1 MSDSMLDRKQV
12 VNEIGSIPSL
22 GDTTMVDAFASDAC
36 APDDYVATS
45 ANTKEAILEVEGL
58 FLSFTQYGAGLRQRN
73 LEVIHDLSLSA
84 HAGEIVAVVG
94 ASGSGKS
101 LLAHAIFGI
110 LPDNAS
116 VAGSIRF
123 CGNELTAELQEKLRG
138 SEMAFVPQSVDYLD
152 PLMRTGEQVRGVRAT
167 AERARQALERF
178 GLDEHVD
185 ALYPFELSGGM
196 ARRVL
201 VSTAVIEDA
210 DLIVADEPTPG
221 MTLEMAKEAMKT
233 FREFAD
239 AGKAVVVITHDLDLA
254 YSTADKIVVFYAGQ
268 TSEIADAADF
278 RDGGAR
284 LRHPYSKALVE
295 ALPQNGFKPTPGTQ
309 PYADDLPVGCLYA
322 QRCPFRT
329 EECSVAHPPLRDFAG
344 GKVRCCHPLGE
355 SELDWATQ
363 SPNID
368 GVSTARPQAQDSAQ
382 TYIISPPRAR
392 LLEAR
397 GVSFSYK
404 KDVSVLEDIDFD
416 IREGEI
422 VGLYGPSGRGKSTLG
437 YLLSGRIQP
446 KKGEIRWDGKVL
458 PRRGYHPVQLVYQ
471 HPERA
476 VNPRWQ
482 LGKTLEESWNPP
494 EHLRDALGIEDAWM
508 KRWPNELSGGELQRF
523 CIARALN
530 PQTRILIC
538 DEITTM
544 LDVITQAQVWHVI
557 VDHARAH
564 GMGVIA
570 ITHNLEL
577 ANRICD
583 RIVEI

>member
-1 MSDSMLDRKQV
+1 MADSMLDQRETIEGANGIEGAQTRTE
-12 VNEIGSIPSL
+12 N
-22 GDTTMVDAFASDAC
+22 
-36 APDDYVATS
+36 AP
-45 ANTKEAILEVEGL
+45 EAILEVEGL
-58 FLSFTQYGAGLRQRN
+58 FLSFTQYGTGLRQRD

-110 LPDNAS
+110 LPDNAR

-123 CGNELTAELQEKLRG
+123 RGQELDEQLQARLRG
-138 SEMAFVPQSVDYLD
+138 SSMAFVPQSVDYLD
-152 PLMRTGEQVRGVRAT
+152 PLMRTLEQVRGVRAT
-167 AERARQALERF
+167 AERARMALDRF
-178 GLDEHVD
+178 GLDERVD
-185 ALYPFELSGGM
+185 TLYPFELSGGM

-221 MTLEMAKEAMKT
+221 MTLEMAREAMKT

-254 YSTADKIVVFYAGQ
+254 YNTADKIVVFYAGQ
-268 TSEIADAADF
+268 TFEIADAADF
-278 RDGGAR
+278 RDGGVR
-284 LRHPYSKALVE
+284 LRHPYSRALVD

-309 PYADDLPVGCLYA
+309 PYADNLPEGCLYA
-322 QRCPFRT
+322 ERCPLKT
-329 EECSVAHPPLRDFAG
+329 GECIVGHPPLRDFAG
-344 GKVRCCHPLGE
+344 GRVRCLHPV
-355 SELDWATQ
+355 SEEK
-363 SPNID
+363 PD
-368 GVSTARPQAQDSAQ
+368 GVLEDESADDSLATGPYADGFAQARVEPSRG
-382 TYIISPPRAR
+382 TR

-404 KDVSVLEDIDFD
+404 EGVPVLEDIDFS

-437 YLLSGRIQP
+437 YLLSGREKPQS
-446 KKGEIRWDGKVL
+446 GAVLWDGVPL
-458 PRRGYHPVQLVYQ
+458 PMRGYRPIQLVYQ

-482 LGKTLEESWNPP
+482 LGRTLAESWEPP
-494 EHLRDALGIEDAWM
+494 KELQDALGIEDAWK

-544 LDVITQAQVWHVI
+544 LDVVTQAQVWRAI
-557 VDHARAH
+557 VKQAREH

-570 ITHNLEL
+570 ITHSL
-577 ANRICD
+577 ALAERICD
-583 RIVEI
+583 RVVEI

>member
-1 MSDSMLDRKQV
+1 MSDSMLDRNQV
-12 VNEIGSIPSL
+12 VNEIGSVPSL

-36 APDDYVATS
+36 AHDDCVATS
-45 ANTKEAILEVEGL
+45 SNAKEAILEVEGL
-58 FLSFTQYGAGLRQRN
+58 FLSFTQYGAGLRQRD

-110 LPDNAS
+110 LPENAR

-123 CGNELTAELQEKLRG
+123 HGDELTPSLQEKLRG
-138 SEMAFVPQSVDYLD
+138 SKMAFVPQSVDYLD

-185 ALYPFELSGGM
+185 ALFPFELSGGM

-221 MTLEMAKEAMKT
+221 MTLDMAKEAMKT

-254 YSTADKIVVFYAGQ
+254 YSTADKIVVFYAGE
-268 TSEIADAADF
+268 TFEIADAADF
-278 RDGGAR
+278 RDGGR
-284 LRHPYSKALVE
+284 HLRHPYSKALVD
-295 ALPQNGFKPTPGTQ
+295 ALPQNGFIPVAGTQ
-309 PYADDLPVGCLYA
+309 PYADDLPEGCLYA
-322 QRCPFRT
+322 ARCPIKT
-329 EECSVAHPPLRDFAG
+329 PECSLENPLLRSFG
-344 GKVRCCHPLGE
+344 EGKVRCIHPLGE
-355 SELDWATQ
+355 HEVEVDKPTANAKDASDTRPLDPASEQA
-363 SPNID
+363 SPNL
-368 GVSTARPQAQDSAQ
+368 PLH
-382 TYIISPPRAR
+382 AR
-392 LLEAR
+392 LLEAKD
-397 GVSFSYK
+397 VSFGYK
-404 KDVSVLEDIDFD
+404 KDEFVLENIDFSL
-416 IREGEI
+416 REGEI
-422 VGLYGPSGRGKSTLG
+422 VGLYGPSGRGKSTLA
-437 YLLSGRIQP
+437 YLLSGRVKP
-446 KKGEIRWDGKVL
+446 LSGTVLWDGAPL
-458 PRRGYHPVQLVYQ
+458 PARGYRPIQLVYQ

-476 VNPRWQ
+476 VNPRLQ
-482 LGKTLEESWNPP
+482 LGKTLSESWEPP
-494 EHLRDALGIEDAWM
+494 KELQDALGIEEAWK
-508 KRWPNELSGGELQRF
+508 KRWPNELSGGELQRL

-530 PQTRILIC
+530 PKTRILIC

-544 LDVITQAQVWHVI
+544 LDVITQAQVWHAI
-557 VDHARAH
+557 VAQAREH
-564 GMGVIA
+564 GMGVVA
-570 ITHNLEL
+570 ITHSLEL

>member
-1 MSDSMLDRKQV
+1 MADSTHERESSGRAARSDLADA
-12 VNEIGSIPSL
+12 
-22 GDTTMVDAFASDAC
+22 GDLLREGGGQH
-36 APDDYVATS
+36 P
-45 ANTKEAILEVEGL
+45 ILEVEGL
-58 FLSFTQYGAGLRQRN
+58 FLSFTQYGAGLRQRE

-84 HAGEIVAVVG
+84 HAGEVVAVVG

-110 LPDNAS
+110 LPENAR
-116 VAGSIRF
+116 VRGSLKYR
-123 CGNELTAELQEKLRG
+123 GEKLDSALQEKLRG
-138 SEMAFVPQSVDYLD
+138 TKMAFVPQSVDYLD
-152 PLMRTGEQVRGVRAT
+152 PLMKTGNQVRGIRAS
-167 AERARQALERF
+167 AESARSALARF
-178 GLDEHVD
+178 GLDERVET
-185 ALYPFELSGGM
+185 LYPFELSGGM

-201 VSTAVIEDA
+201 VSTAVVEDA

-221 MTLEMAKEAMKT
+221 MTLDMAKEAMKT

-284 LRHPYSKALVE
+284 LRHPYSKALVD
-295 ALPQNGFKPTPGTQ
+295 ALPQNEFKPVAGTQ

-322 QRCPFRT
+322 PRCAFATR
-329 EECSVAHPPLRDFAG
+329 ECEASHPPLRAYAG
-344 GKVRCCHPLGE
+344 GQVRCVHPLGE
-355 SELDWATQ
+355 TGGQRASLDEAAKAK
-363 SPNID
+363 SPQVV
-368 GVSTARPQAQDSAQ
+368 GGEQARVAP
-382 TYIISPPRAR
+382 SPTAR
-392 LLEAR
+392 LLEAKN
-397 GVSFSYK
+397 VSFAYK
-404 KDVSVLEDIDFD
+404 KDAPVLDNVDFS

-422 VGLYGPSGRGKSTLG
+422 VGLYGPSGRGKSTLA
-437 YLLSGRIQP
+437 YLLSGREKPQSGSIL
-446 KKGEIRWDGKVL
+446 WDGAPL
-458 PRRGYHPVQLVYQ
+458 PKRGYHPIQLVYQ

-476 VNPRWQ
+476 INPRWQ
-482 LGKTLEESWNPP
+482 LGKTLCESWDPP
-494 EHLRDALGIEDAWM
+494 QELQDALGIEEAWK

-530 PQTRILIC
+530 PKTRILIC

-544 LDVITQAQVWHVI
+544 LDVITQAQVWRAI
-557 VDHARAH
+557 VARAREN

-583 RIVEI
+583 RIVEF